1 MSFLEKLKVVA
12 LYTGFWLVFAVVF
25 AAMFAMLAVCVVGV
39 PFGLMMAVLGIAVL
53 MFKADFVLTQ
63 LAPEVMLFGG
73 LAGAFLTA
81 FLGALAV
88 KLGFIVSRFFLRIKR
103 RCDAL
108 RNW

>member
-25 AAMFAMLAVCVVGV
+25 AVMFAMLVMCVVGI
-39 PFGLMMAVLGIAVL
+39 PFGLMMAVLGVAVL

-63 LAPEVMLFGG
+63 LAPELMLFGG

-81 FLGALAV
+81 FFGALAV
-88 KLGFIVSRFFLRIKR
+88 KLGFIVSRFFLKIKR